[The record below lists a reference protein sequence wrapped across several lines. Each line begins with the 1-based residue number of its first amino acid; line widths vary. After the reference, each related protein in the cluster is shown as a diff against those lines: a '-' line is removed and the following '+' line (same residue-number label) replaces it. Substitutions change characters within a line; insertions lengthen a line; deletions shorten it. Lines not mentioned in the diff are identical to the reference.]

1 MSALVVEN
9 LVKEYDGVRVVDGIS
24 FSVAQGEIYGFL
36 GPNGAGK
43 TTSLE
48 IIEGLRDATDGQI
61 TVVGLDSRTHRKEIN
76 ARIGVQL
83 QATLLED
90 RLTVYESV
98 DLYGSYYGCNPDVDA
113 ILADVQLDERR
124 NVQQKKLSGGQK
136 QRLALA
142 LALVN
147 DPDVLFLDE
156 PTTGLDPQSRHN
168 LWDVVLRLKKRGKTV
183 ILTTHYMDEAEY
195 LCDRIAILDHGKII
209 AEGTPGELTDLLG
222 ASHVISVPVLEG
234 QGGIDGRLESPI
246 NTTLPFQNRHRDH
259 MTGSQQI
266 GQFAGRPFS
275 NDFAMIKNRNAV
287 TQILRFVHVM
297 SRQNHRLPTLL
308 QSQHHIP
315 QVMT

>member
-1 MSALVVEN
+1 MNALVVEN

-24 FSVAQGEIYGFL
+24 FSVAQGEIFGFL

-48 IIEGLRDATDGQI
+48 IIEGLRDATEGQI
-61 TVVGLDSRTHRKEIN
+61 HVVGLDSRTHRTEIN
-76 ARIGVQL
+76 ERIGVQL

-98 DLYGSYYGCNPDVDA
+98 DLYGSYYGCSPDVDA
-113 ILADVQLDERR
+113 ILADVQLDEKR

-234 QGGIDGRLESPI
+234 QGGIDGCLASADKVEMRAEQAHIYTADVVATVEELLKHKDSIGLGGLRVHHATIEDVFI
-246 NTTLPFQNRHRDH
+246 HL
-259 MTGSQQI
+259 TGRQ
-266 GQFAGRPFS
+266 
-275 NDFAMIKNRNAV
+275 
-287 TQILRFVHVM
+287 LRE
-297 SRQNHRLPTLL
+297 
-308 QSQHHIP
+308 
-315 QVMT
+315 